1 MRKINKKIEFKIAA
15 DGSSASGKTTGGKL
29 IAKKLKM
36 KFLSSGALY
45 RFCALKTLENKN
57 TYNVKFIN
65 KIANSITLKKL
76 QNKKLYS
83 PEVAKLSSIIAK
95 KPYVR
100 KALKGFQ
107 KNFIKKSKLV
117 VVEGRDIGSKIMP
130 NADLKLFFTC
140 STKEKAKRRLKE
152 FKSLNKKITLKQVE
166 KALIQRDKE
175 DTKRKI
181 SPLIMTK
188 NAVLVDTTKLTI
200 KQMEAKLTNLVKN
213 SIKKNME
220 IYKDLSSPASQQFE
234 KLLNSQLSKNK
245 IEEGKIIEGKITKI
259 TDKYV
264 FLFIP
269 GLKSEPV
276 IDINEMKMIGMQDKV
291 VEGAEVSVLLE
302 KIEDKNG
309 DVVVSAQKAQKI
321 KGWYELE
328 KAYEDN
334 QSINGK
340 ITSKC
345 KGGVIVEHIETGS
358 LMFCPGS
365 QISDKPMKSVDHL
378 IGVEQKFAIIKLDK
392 VRGNACVSRR
402 QIVSSHKKE
411 DKAKIIEKFKVGD
424 IIKDAVVKGYS
435 SFGCFFEVNNEIDV
449 LVHLQEISYSRVNHP
464 DEIFNIGEKHDL
476 KVISIDMEK
485 LQIGCSIKQLSPD
498 PFEHISNYEIGKPY
512 KVKVVKITDY
522 GCFCELEPGLSTLL
536 HSSEISWTK
545 KNISPKKL
553 FKVGDQID
561 CVITEIDKDKR
572 RVAISHR
579 LTNENPYTTL
589 ENKYPV
595 GSDIDGVVTSANEY
609 ALYVKLGDF
618 DIDGFLHSNDLSYS
632 GKPED
637 ELKKHKKGEKLKV
650 RVLEIK
656 KEEQKVRVGLKQLEK
671 DPFDFFK
678 GKKVND
684 IITVQVVSSDSKG
697 LMVKPEG
704 CDLEFLIKKS
714 QIAVSA
720 ADARPSRF
728 VGGERIDS
736 AIAEINF
743 DKRKVNL
750 SIKLLEEL
758 QNKEAVDKFSS
769 PLSGKN
775 LPFSS
780 LSEKLDD
787 KKKKETE

>member
-1 MRKINKKIEFKIAA
+1 
-15 DGSSASGKTTGGKL
+15 
-29 IAKKLKM
+29 
-36 KFLSSGALY
+36 
-45 RFCALKTLENKN
+45 
-57 TYNVKFIN
+57 
-65 KIANSITLKKL
+65 
-76 QNKKLYS
+76 
-83 PEVAKLSSIIAK
+83 
-95 KPYVR
+95 
-100 KALKGFQ
+100 
-107 KNFIKKSKLV
+107 
-117 VVEGRDIGSKIMP
+117 
-130 NADLKLFFTC
+130 
-140 STKEKAKRRLKE
+140 
-152 FKSLNKKITLKQVE
+152 
-166 KALIQRDKE
+166 
-175 DTKRKI
+175 
-181 SPLIMTK
+181 
-188 NAVLVDTTKLTI
+188 
-200 KQMEAKLTNLVKN
+200 
-213 SIKKNME
+213 ME
-220 IYKDLSSPASQQFE
+220 IYKDLNSPATKQFE

-259 TDKYV
+259 TDKYI

-291 VEGAEVSVLLE
+291 VEGATVSVLLE

-309 DVVVSAQKAQKI
+309 DVLVSAQKAQKI

-334 QSINGK
+334 EAINGK

-345 KGGVIVEHIETGS
+345 KGGVIVEHLETGS

-365 QISDKPMKSVDHL
+365 QISDKPMKNIDHL

-392 VRGNACVSRR
+392 IRGNACVSRR

-424 IIKDAVVKGYS
+424 VIKDAIVKGYS

-476 KVISIDMEK
+476 KVISIDMDK

-545 KNISPKKL
+545 KNILPKKL
-553 FKVGDQID
+553 FKVGDMIQCI
-561 CVITEIDKDKR
+561 ITDIDKDKR

-579 LTNENPYTTL
+579 LTTENPYTTL

-595 GSDIDGVVTSANEY
+595 GSDIEGIVMSANEY

-637 ELKKHKKGEKLKV
+637 ELKKHKKGDKLKV
-650 RVLEIK
+650 KVLEIK
-656 KEEQKVRVGLKQLEK
+656 KEDQKVRVGLKQLEK

-678 GKKVND
+678 EKKVND
-684 IITVQVVSSDSKG
+684 IITVKVVSSDNKG
-697 LMVKPEG
+697 LIVKPEG

-714 QIAVSA
+714 QIAVNA

-728 VGGERIDS
+728 VGQERIDS
-736 AIAEINF
+736 AISEINF
-743 DKRKVNL
+743 EKRKVSL

-787 KKKKETE
+787 KKKKKETE